1 MKKTK
6 FIIVLKSAIIL
17 LTSLMLLQN
26 ISYAQ
31 KHKVSIRIM
40 AAASLTESFNAI
52 KKEFESKYPN
62 IKVEINYAGSQQ
74 LVTQIEQGV
83 NADIFACANKEYM
96 DKLAVENLVN
106 KHKVFA
112 HNKLI
117 LAISSNEKNIKS
129 LNDLAKSG
137 IKLAIASPAVPVGKY
152 TQEMLNKIN
161 KSGNFPFNYKQNFL
175 KNVITNEL
183 SVKSV
188 LTKVEIGEADASIVY
203 KTDLTRET
211 LKKVRTISIDD
222 KYNVIATYPIA
233 LIKDS
238 KNKQQAN
245 TFINYVLSD
254 SGRKVFRKYGFMR

>member
-26 ISYAQ
+26 ICYAQ
-31 KHKVSIRIM
+31 KNKVSIRIM
-40 AAASLTESFNAI
+40 AAASLTESFN
-52 KKEFESKYPN
+52 KLKNEFEIKYPD

-83 NADIFACANKEYM
+83 NADVFASANEEYM
-96 DKLAVENLVN
+96 DKLAAENLVN

-112 HNKLI
+112 H
-117 LAISSNEKNIKS
+117 NEKNIKS

-137 IKLAIASPAVPVGKY
+137 IKLDIASPSVPVGKY
-152 TQEMLNKIN
+152 TLEMLNKIR
-161 KSGNFPFNYKQNFL
+161 KTGKFPSNYKQNFL
-175 KNVITNEL
+175 KNVITEEL
-183 SVKSV
+183 NVKSV
-188 LTKVEIGEADASIVY
+188 LTKVELGEADAGIIY
-203 KTDLTRET
+203 KTDLTPES
-211 LKKVRTISIDD
+211 LKKVKIISIDD
-222 KYNVIATYPIA
+222 KYNV
-233 LIKDS
+233 IKDS

-245 TFINYVLSD
+245 TFMNYVLSD